1 MNGLF
6 CSPFSCFCRIIQK
19 RFVVPASSPL
29 LFLSDGFAFYRGNL
43 SSVSQHQH
51 HAVELVISEGPCE
64 FWNGPERLHRGRVAL
79 LGADVPHRFVGNGWQ
94 CFVYVEPESRLG
106 WHLAQYLNG
115 QPVVSLLDQL
125 VVDLSVAEATTTDEL
140 ALLFNQLM
148 LKLIPDAAPALAVS
162 VDERIDS
169 VLDYVKTHIDDPLPL
184 GQLTEVAC
192 LSEGRLMHLFKEQ
205 VGIPIRKYVLWNRLQ
220 VSVQHV
226 LQGQNLTQ
234 AAHSG
239 GFADSAHFSRTFSEM
254 FGIRPS
260 DVLLK

>member
-1 MNGLF
+1 MHN
-6 CSPFSCFCRIIQK
+6 
-19 RFVVPASSPL
+19 
-29 LFLSDGFAFYRGNL
+29 GFAFYRGNL
-43 SSVSQHQH
+43 RSVSQHHH
-51 HAVELVISEGPCE
+51 HAVEMVISEGPCE
-64 FWNGPERLHRGRVAL
+64 FWNGSERLHRGRVAL

-94 CFVYVEPESRLG
+94 WFVYVEPESRLG
-106 WHLAQYLNG
+106 WNLAQCLNG
-115 QPVVSLLDQL
+115 QPVLSLSDEL
-125 VVDLSVAEATTTDEL
+125 VADLPVAEAATTGEL
-140 ALLFNQLM
+140 TLLFGRLIRRLM
-148 LKLIPDAAPALAVS
+148 PDVVPALAVN

-184 GQLTEVAC
+184 GQLTEIAC

-205 VGIPIRKYVLWNRLQ
+205 VGIPIRKYILWSRLQ
-220 VSVQHV
+220 VSVKHV
-226 LQGQNLTQ
+226 LQGQNLTG

>member
-1 MNGLF
+1 MTVN
-6 CSPFSCFCRIIQK
+6 ST
-19 RFVVPASSPL
+19 L
-29 LFLSDGFAFYRGNL
+29 LFLNDGFAFYRGSL

-51 HAVELVISEGPCE
+51 HAVELVIREGPCE
-64 FWNGPERLHRGRVAL
+64 FWNGSERLHRGRVAL

-94 CFVYVEPESRLG
+94 WFIYVEPESRLG
-106 WHLAQYLNG
+106 GQLTQCLNG
-115 QPVVSLLDQL
+115 QPVVSLSDEL
-125 VVDLSVAEATTTDEL
+125 VVGLPIADATTTGEL
-140 ALLFNQLM
+140 TLLLDRLTNRLM
-148 LKLIPDAAPALAVS
+148 PGTTSALAVN
-162 VDERIDS
+162 VDERIDL
-169 VLDYVKTHIDDPLPL
+169 VLDYIKSHIDGSLPL
-184 GQLTEVAC
+184 GQLTDVAC
-192 LSEGRLMHLFKEQ
+192 LSEGRLMHLFKER
-205 VGIPIRKYVLWNRLQ
+205 VGIPIRKYILWNRLQ